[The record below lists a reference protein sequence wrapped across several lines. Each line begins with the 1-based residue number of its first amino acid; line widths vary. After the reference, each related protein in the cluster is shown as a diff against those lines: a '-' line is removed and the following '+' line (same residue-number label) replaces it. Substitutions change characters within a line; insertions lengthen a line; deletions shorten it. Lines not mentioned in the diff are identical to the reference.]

1 MMTLVDLSVVHLHF
15 DFNFRIHTVVIRFVY
30 FICRFMFLLVEKKK
44 SGEIYYYMCDVFFFR
59 FSVAATRQQHP
70 FCFNLSN
77 VHSIRAIRIS
87 YFIVNLVFFL
97 VYCYIVRDLYVEI
110 IIDRWLTVQQPR

>member
-30 FICRFMFLLVEKKK
+30 FICRFMFLLVERKNSMKF
-44 SGEIYYYMCDVFFFR
+44 IIICVMCFFR
-59 FSVAATRQQHP
+59 FSVAATRQQHS

-97 VYCYIVRDLYVEI
+97 GFIVALVGS
-110 IIDRWLTVQQPR
+110 

>member
-30 FICRFMFLLVEKKK
+30 FICRFMFLLVEKKNSVK
-44 SGEIYYYMCDVFFFR
+44 FIIICVMCFFFG
-59 FSVAATRQQHP
+59 FQWRQHS

-87 YFIVNLVFFL
+87 YFIVNLVFFFGFIVAL
-97 VYCYIVRDLYVEI
+97 VGS
-110 IIDRWLTVQQPR
+110 